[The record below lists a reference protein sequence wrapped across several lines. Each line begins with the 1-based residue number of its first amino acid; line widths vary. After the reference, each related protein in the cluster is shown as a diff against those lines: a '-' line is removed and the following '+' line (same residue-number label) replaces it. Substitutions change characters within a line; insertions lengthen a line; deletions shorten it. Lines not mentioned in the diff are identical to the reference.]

1 MLVQAYSF
9 DPYQLFAIQLFFFL
23 YQVQS
28 PSNSVSS
35 SLDLGSTQIY
45 RTYDGNVLVQSSVSW
60 HFLQKDACPPLIQ
73 WLLPVIPDVLS
84 DR

>member
-1 MLVQAYSF
+1 VLVRAYSF
-9 DPYQLFAIQLFFFL
+9 DPYQLLTVLPSFSL
-23 YQVQS
+23 YQAQS

-73 WLLPVIPDVLS
+73 WLLLVIPDVLS